1 MNEIT
6 IVTPIYC
13 EEKNINTFLERLT
26 KTIEKITKEYE
37 IIFVLDPSPD
47 STEEI
52 LTNIS
57 KKNKNIKII
66 KMSRRFGQPAATMAG
81 IKNSKGKYVVVI
93 DCDLQDPPELI
104 VEMYN
109 KIREGFD
116 VIYAKRS
123 SRDGETYIK
132 KIVSKFGYRL
142 IDFLSDIK
150 IPPDVGDFRIITNRV
165 AKEISNFKEHES
177 YLRGIVSYIGFK
189 QDFIEFKRDKRFL
202 GEGKYN
208 RFFGSIKIGLNG
220 LIGFTSR
227 PLQIMSF
234 LGFFFSLISFSI
246 GIIYFIAKV
255 MGYSLTA
262 GLPTTILAITF
273 FSGIQLM
280 GLGLIGEY
288 IGRIYDEVKKRPKY
302 IIDKKINFDDN

>member
-13 EEKNINTFLERLT
+13 EEKNISTFLERLIT
-26 KTIEKITKEYE
+26 TIEKITKEYE

-81 IKNSKGKYVVVI
+81 IKNSNGKYVVVI

-246 GIIYFIAKV
+246 GIIYFIAKL

>member
-1 MNEIT
+1 MVNRR
-6 IVTPIYC
+6 Y
-13 EEKNINTFLERLT
+13 NGR
-26 KTIEKITKEYE
+26 
-37 IIFVLDPSPD
+37 
-47 STEEI
+47 
-52 LTNIS
+52 
-57 KKNKNIKII
+57 NKN
-66 KMSRRFGQPAATMAG
+66 S
-81 IKNSKGKYVVVI
+81 NGKYVVVI

-208 RFFGSIKIGLNG
+208 RFFW
-220 LIGFTSR
+220 
-227 PLQIMSF
+227 
-234 LGFFFSLISFSI
+234 
-246 GIIYFIAKV
+246 IY
-255 MGYSLTA
+255 
-262 GLPTTILAITF
+262 
-273 FSGIQLM
+273 
-280 GLGLIGEY
+280 
-288 IGRIYDEVKKRPKY
+288 
-302 IIDKKINFDDN
+302 

>member
-6 IVTPIYC
+6 IVTPIYS
-13 EEKNINTFLERLT
+13 EEKNINTFLERLI

-81 IKNSKGKYVVVI
+81 IKNSNGKYVVVI

-165 AKEISNFKEHES
+165 AKEISNFKDMNLFE
-177 YLRGIVSYIGFK
+177 R
-189 QDFIEFKRDKRFL
+189 
-202 GEGKYN
+202 N
-208 RFFGSIKIGLNG
+208 SILH
-220 LIGFTSR
+220 
-227 PLQIMSF
+227 
-234 LGFFFSLISFSI
+234 
-246 GIIYFIAKV
+246 
-255 MGYSLTA
+255 
-262 GLPTTILAITF
+262 
-273 FSGIQLM
+273 
-280 GLGLIGEY
+280 
-288 IGRIYDEVKKRPKY
+288 RI
-302 IIDKKINFDDN
+302 